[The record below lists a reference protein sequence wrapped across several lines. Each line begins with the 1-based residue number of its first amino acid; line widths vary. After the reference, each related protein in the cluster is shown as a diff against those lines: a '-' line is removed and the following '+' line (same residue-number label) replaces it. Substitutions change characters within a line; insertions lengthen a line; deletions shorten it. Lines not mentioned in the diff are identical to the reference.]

1 MVITKNDRRV
11 NRTRRSLREALMG
24 VILEKGYD
32 AVTIE
37 DITSRADVGRTTF
50 YLHYRDKEE
59 LLQES
64 INEVVDDLFAQ
75 VSKKPLAEWDQPGE
89 VPGEETLFPIRLVF
103 HHAAENADLYRVVL
117 RGEGTSKIQNHI
129 RNITASAVSEFLR
142 LMAERDGLAF
152 HPIVPVEVFS
162 NYFAGSL
169 LGVLTWWL
177 ENNMPYPA
185 EKMASIYQ
193 RLVYSSANA
202 VLGVNENLKNDL
214 RG

>member
-1 MVITKNDRRV
+1 MAIPKNDRRV
-11 NRTRRSLREALMG
+11 SRTRRSLREALMV

-64 INEVVDDLFAQ
+64 INEVVDDLFVQ
-75 VSKKPLAEWDQPGE
+75 VSQKPLAEWDQPGE
-89 VPGEETLFPIRLVF
+89 VSGEETLFPILLVF
-103 HHAAENADLYRVVL
+103 QHAAENADLYRVVL

-129 RNITASAVSEFLR
+129 RNITASAVTEFLR

-185 EKMASIYQ
+185 EKIASIYQ
-193 RLVYSSANA
+193 QLVYSSANA
-202 VLGVNENLKNDL
+202 VLGLNKE
-214 RG
+214 

>member
-1 MVITKNDRRV
+1 MLNMKNDRRV
-11 NRTRRSLREALMG
+11 SRTRRSLREALMV

-37 DITSRADVGRTTF
+37 DITSQADVGRTTF

-75 VSKKPLAEWDQPGE
+75 VSQKPLAEWDQPGE
-89 VPGEETLFPIRLVF
+89 VLGEKTLFPILLVF
-103 HHAAENADLYRVVL
+103 HHAAENANLYRVVL
-117 RGEGTSKIQNHI
+117 RGEGTSKTQNHI
-129 RNITASAVSEFLR
+129 RSITAGAVTEFLR

-152 HPIVPVEVFS
+152 HPVVPVEVFS

-177 ENNMPYPA
+177 ETDMLYPA

-193 RLVYSSANA
+193 RLVISSANE
-202 VLGVNENLKNDL
+202 VLGVKENFKKDIP
-214 RG
+214 G